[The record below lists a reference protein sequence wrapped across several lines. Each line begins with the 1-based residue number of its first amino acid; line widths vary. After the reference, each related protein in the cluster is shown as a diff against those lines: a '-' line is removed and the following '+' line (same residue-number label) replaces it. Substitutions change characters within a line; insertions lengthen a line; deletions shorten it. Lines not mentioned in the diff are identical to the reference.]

1 MKKLVILASMM
12 VMLFSFT
19 LTANA
24 EVSPEGTPY
33 TPPAQVTVEVETP
46 APQPETNVS
55 PKTGENQEVLFSL
68 GMAAV
73 IFAAGAVA
81 TGRKAKNA

>member
-24 EVSPEGTPY
+24 EASPEGIPY
-33 TPPAQVTVEVETP
+33 TPPVQVTVETP

-55 PKTGENQEVLFSL
+55 PKTGENQEVLFGL